1 MSTYQTT
8 DSSGNFSYEL
18 KYTQY
23 ADGWQ
28 LNSVSILERE
38 NEIFSKKNL
47 EGVYRAEAVLLAQ
60 GVNMCEALIA
70 CRSAHP
76 SLNRMN

>member
-1 MSTYQTT
+1 MSTYQTS

-18 KYTQY
+18 NYTQH

-28 LNSVSILERE
+28 MNSISISER
-38 NEIFSKKNL
+38 NSEIFSKKNL
-47 EGVYRAEAVLLAQ
+47 AGVYRAEAVLLAQ

-76 SLNRMN
+76 SLIRMN